1 MTACKTVTYTLDAYS
16 IGTGND
22 DTAICSGRVVLWH
35 RHTRWRNLRMWAS
48 YFTTMFS
55 LVY

>member
-22 DTAICSGRVVLWH
+22 DTAICTVLWH
-35 RHTRWRNLRMWAS
+35 WRNLRMWAS
-48 YFTTMFS
+48 YFTMG
-55 LVY
+55 